1 MAIDMSKRVKVLHE
15 DTGSDDS
22 AWVVYETEDGYVN
35 VEYWDVPESYGD
47 KGGAFTVYR
56 IAVPDDVMAEEDW
69 VDWEGVAKYAGMSM
83 EELEEAARSSN
94 PVARA
99 SVYTQAIRGYDSL
112 ENFDSYPLV
121 LSEYEMSQR
130 WPNIVDEP
138 YPLEFEYDKTGPDA
152 KNPES
157 GLRVASNGYGEI
169 EITEWTLT
177 EAPDDEAAH
186 EDWEAEPVLRLD
198 AYVSADALLS
208 VKEPHRGSYSGD
220 AGQSYADVLQLDA
233 EAQEAAVVAAA
244 ISWLAYHGGDESMV
258 AEVGD

>member
-22 AWVVYETEDGYVN
+22 AWVVYETEDGDIS
-35 VEYWDVPESYGD
+35 VEYWDYPESYGD
-47 KGGAFTVYR
+47 KHGAFTVYQ

-69 VDWEGVAKYAGMSM
+69 VDWEGVAKYTGMSM
-83 EELEEAARSSN
+83 DELADAARSSN

-99 SVYTQAIRGYDSL
+99 SVYTQAIRGYESL
-112 ENFDSYPLV
+112 ENFDSAPMV
-121 LSEYEMSQR
+121 LSEYEMSER

-138 YPLEFEYDKTGPDA
+138 YPEEFEYDKTGPDE

-157 GLRVASNGYGEI
+157 GLRVALSMYDV

-177 EAPDDEAAH
+177 APPDDEDAH

-198 AYVSADALLS
+198 VTVDVRKLLEPDA
-208 VKEPHRGSYSGD
+208 KHRGGYSGD
-220 AGQSYADVLQLDA
+220 AGQSYADVLQLPA
-233 EAQEAAVVAAA
+233 EDQEQPIVAAA
-244 ISWLAYHGGDESMV
+244 ISWLASYGGDESMV
-258 AEVGD
+258 AEVGE